1 MPTVL
6 RHGPYRFFFYSNE
19 YTGADLT
26 EPPHIHV
33 ESDSRSKTAKY
44 WLSPVGLAK
53 SRRFASHE
61 LTDIQSLVQEHRTEL
76 LEEWDARFGTQ

>member
-6 RHGPYRFFFYSNE
+6 RHGPYRFFFWTNE
-19 YTGADLT
+19 YAGKDLP
-26 EPPHIHV
+26 EPPHVHV
-33 ESDSRSKTAKY
+33 TADSGRKSAKF
-44 WLSPVGLAK
+44 WLAPVSYAR